1 VKRVYLISLLGLI
14 LLLTG
19 CVSKNTYQQKVNEA
33 DLLTQDVGDLKA
45 ANQTLRDEKMQLQDD
60 LSALNARLV
69 DVLKQNSKLQRDL
82 LVAGAA
88 QERQEDNLTQRQKK
102 IEAMRQQLDDMQQT
116 NDSLL
121 ATIQDLNRA
130 LEKEKIAR
138 EARLAKVKNTYD
150 QLVGALEQEIKR
162 GELTISNLEGQ
173 LSVNLLN
180 KILFDSGE
188 TSVKP
193 EGKKVLKSLGD
204 VLNKFPDKAL
214 QIEGH
219 TDNVQISSK
228 LKEKYPTN
236 WELSTARATSV
247 VHFLQDAVGLPGDRL
262 VASGYSQ
269 YRPVADNGT
278 PEGRAQNR
286 RIQILLVPYKE
297 NPAAN
302 E

>member
-1 VKRVYLISLLGLI
+1 MKRVYFISLLGLI

-33 DLLTQDVGDLKA
+33 DLLTQDVGDLNA
-45 ANQTLRDEKMQLQDD
+45 ANQTLRDEKVQLQDD

-88 QERQEDNLTQRQKK
+88 QERQEDNLTQRQQK

-297 NPAAN
+297 NPAAS

>member
-1 VKRVYLISLLGLI
+1 MKRVYLISLLGLI

>member
-1 VKRVYLISLLGLI
+1 MKKVYLISLLGLI

-45 ANQTLRDEKMQLQDD
+45 ANQTLRDEKVQLQDD

-297 NPAAN
+297 NPAAS

>member
-1 VKRVYLISLLGLI
+1 MKRVYLIGLLGLI
-14 LLLTG
+14 LLLTS

-45 ANQTLRDEKMQLQDD
+45 ANQTLRDEKTQLQDD

-82 LVAGAA
+82 LAAGAT

-180 KILFDSGE
+180 QILFDSGE
-188 TSVKP
+188 TSIKP

-219 TDNVQISSK
+219 TDNVQISSR

-297 NPAAN
+297 KPAGS